1 MSITSINFSR
11 ASDLLRF
18 DSSSRQIDNTQ
29 QQLLQVQ
36 QQIST
41 GNRIIDPSDDPGN
54 ASIVMGLQ
62 QTSVQQ
68 TQYLA
73 NVQQSQSQLNQVDS
87 SLNSLNSLV
96 TQATTI
102 ASQSVGSDMTAAQ
115 RQANAQV
122 VAALRN
128 QTLSVAN
135 TQFEG
140 SYIFGGSRS
149 TAQPYV
155 SVAGGVQFIGS
166 LQVLQNTAT
175 TDTNLDFQVSATSV
189 FGGMNGVTGS
199 KDLTPALTPATRITD
214 LRGASGNG
222 VHLGTIQL
230 GNGTVTRNVDLS
242 NADTVQDVVNDI
254 NSAAVGNITASISGN
269 HLVLSTSGTDNITVT
284 DAGSGTVAADLGIR
298 RQAGAGA
305 GVALTGA
312 STRPN
317 VTVLTPIAALNGGA
331 GIDTAHGLII
341 TNGQQSATLN
351 FSSATTVGDLLNQIN
366 ASGTQVRAQVNADG
380 TGIDILN
387 TIQGTSLTIGEN
399 GGTTAADLG
408 VRSFSASTALSS
420 LNGGQ
425 GVGTASAGGADFQVT
440 RSDDTNFSVSIA
452 GAKTVQD
459 VIDAINTASGGVGI
473 TASFATTGNGIRLT
487 DTAGGAGAPAVT
499 ALNASTAAVDLG
511 LTTPASGNVITG
523 SDVNA
528 APPSGLFAD
537 LSALQAALNNNDT
550 PGITR
555 AAAALQNDQQQLT
568 ATRGKVGAQTQELQ
582 SVQSSLQTQSTSTQ
596 ALIAQIQGADMPSTI
611 SKFTQ
616 LQTALQASLQVAAQ
630 GKQLTLMNFLS

>member
-1 MSITSINFSR
+1 MSITSINFAR

-36 QQIST
+36 QEIST
-41 GNRIIDPSDDPGN
+41 GNRINDPSDDPGN
-54 ASIVMGLQ
+54 ASIIIGLQ
-62 QTSVQQ
+62 QTSVLQ

-73 NVQQSQSQLNQVDS
+73 NVQQSQSQLNQADS
-87 SLNSLNSLV
+87 SLNGLNSLV

-102 ASQSVGSDMTAAQ
+102 ASQSVGSDVTAAQ

-122 VAALRN
+122 VASLYN
-128 QTLSVAN
+128 QTLSIAN

-149 TAQPYV
+149 TQQPYV
-155 SVAGGVQFIGS
+155 SVAGGVQFVGS
-166 LQVLQNTAT
+166 TQVLQNTAN
-175 TDTNLDFQVSATSV
+175 TDTNLDFQISATSV
-189 FGGMNGVTGS
+189 FGRMNGVNGS
-199 KDLTPALTPATRITD
+199 ADLTPALTPTTRISD

-222 VHLGTIQL
+222 VHLGTIQI
-230 GNGTVTRNVDLS
+230 GNGTTTKSVDLS
-242 NADTVQDVVNDI
+242 NADTIQDVVNDI
-254 NSAAVGNITASISGN
+254 NNAAVGNVTASIQGN
-269 HLVLSTSGTDNITVT
+269 HLLLSTTGADNITVT
-284 DAGSGTVAADLGIR
+284 DAGSGTAAADLGIG
-298 RQAGAGA
+298 QQTGAGA
-305 GVALTGA
+305 GVAVTGT
-312 STRPN
+312 SVQPN
-317 VTVLTPIAALNGGA
+317 VTALTPISALNDGA
-331 GIDTAHGLII
+331 GIDTTHGLII
-341 TNGQQSATLN
+341 TNGQKSATLN

-366 ASGTQVRAQVNADG
+366 ASGTDVRAQVNAAG

-420 LNGGQ
+420 LNGGR
-425 GVGTASAGGADFQVT
+425 GVGTASNGGADFQIT
-440 RSDDTNFSVSIA
+440 RSDGTSFSVSIA
-452 GAKTVQD
+452 GATTVQD
-459 VIDAINTASGGVGI
+459 VINDINTASGGVGI
-473 TASFATTGNGIRLT
+473 TASFATTGNGIVLT
-487 DTAGGAGAPAVT
+487 DTAGGGGTPSVT

-511 LTTPASGNVITG
+511 LTTPARGNVITG
-523 SDVNA
+523 ADVNA
-528 APPSGLFAD
+528 TPPSGLFAD
-537 LSALQAALNNNDT
+537 LSALETALNNNDQA
-550 PGITR
+550 GITR

-582 SVQSSLQTQSTSTQ
+582 SLQTSLQTQSTSTQ

-616 LQTALQASLQVAAQ
+616 LQTALQASLEVAAQ
-630 GKQLTLMNFLS
+630 GMNLSLMNFLS